1 MNPAFRLRLGIL
13 GAVLLAVCLP
23 AWWRDRTTFLAAW
36 LAAWS
41 FWLGLALGG
50 LASVWIHN
58 LTGGAWGE
66 AIRRPLLALGKLLPG
81 FVILFLPILAGMA
94 GLYAWAAD
102 ADQGSGRW
110 AGGLSAPGFK
120 SGWLQ
125 PGPFMV
131 RWLAIL
137 LLWNLLAWAA
147 RQPRLERSGPFAAVA
162 LIAYGVSGSIAAV
175 DWFMSLMP
183 LWHSSIFGLEV
194 VAGQALGGL
203 ALAILV
209 ASPAASLGVRRDLGN
224 LLFTYVLIWAYCAFA
239 QFLIIWSENLPHE
252 ISWYVARREEPWLL
266 LGLAV
271 VLGQF
276 AIPFLALLFRQV
288 KESPRGLAWV
298 AAGLLAAHLLEI
310 WGLILPS
317 VASRLDGLLLPWL
330 LAATTLGMGALCMAF
345 ASSEALPFPIGRPRD
360 A

>member
-1 MNPAFRLRLGIL
+1 MTPAFRRRLGVL

-23 AWWRDRTTFLAAW
+23 AWWIDRTTFLAAW
-36 LAAWS
+36 LVAWS

-66 AIRRPLLALGKLLPG
+66 AIRRPLLAFSGILPTLA
-81 FVILFLPILAGMA
+81 VLFLPVAVGMA
-94 GLYAWAAD
+94 SLYPWAAD
-102 ADQGSGRW
+102 ASLGSARW
-110 AGGLSAPGFK
+110 TGEQSSPGFK

-131 RWLAIL
+131 RAAAIL
-137 LLWNLLAWAA
+137 IFWNILAWAA
-147 RQPRLERSGPFAAVA
+147 RQPRLERSGPFAAAA
-162 LIAYGVSGSIAAV
+162 LIAYGISASIAAV
-175 DWFMSLMP
+175 DWIMSVMP

-203 ALAILV
+203 ALAVL
-209 ASPAASLGVRRDLGN
+209 ALSPTVGPGVRRDLGN

-252 ISWYVARREEPWLL
+252 IAWYVARREVPWLL
-266 LGLAV
+266 LGLLV

-276 AIPFLALLFRQV
+276 AIPFFALLFRRL
-288 KESPRGLAWV
+288 KESPQALAWV
-298 AAGLLAAHLLEI
+298 ATGLLAGHLLDLG
-310 WGLILPS
+310 WLVLPS
-317 VASRLDGLLLPWL
+317 VAHRLDGAMLIWLLP
-330 LAATTLGMGALCMAF
+330 ATTLGIGALCVAL
-345 ASSEALPFPIGRPRD
+345 APSGALPWLTGRLLD

>member
-1 MNPAFRLRLGIL
+1 MTPRFRRRLGLL

-23 AWWRDRTTFLAAW
+23 AWWIARTTFLAAW

-66 AIRRPLLALGKLLPG
+66 AIRRPLLAFSGVLPALAL
-81 FVILFLPILAGMA
+81 LFLPIAVGMA
-94 GLYAWAAD
+94 SLYPWAAD
-102 ADQGSGRW
+102 ASRGIARW
-110 AGGLSAPGFK
+110 TGELSAPGFK

-131 RWLAIL
+131 RAAAIL

-162 LIAYGVSGSIAAV
+162 LIVYGVSASLAAV

-183 LWHSSIFGLEV
+183 LWRSSIFGLET
-194 VAGQALGGL
+194 VAGQALAGL
-203 ALAILV
+203 ALAVLAV
-209 ASPAASLGVRRDLGN
+209 SPATRPGVRRDLGN

-252 ISWYVARREEPWLL
+252 ITWYVARREVPWLF
-266 LGLAV
+266 LGLLV

-276 AIPFLALLFRQV
+276 AIPLFALLFRRL
-288 KESPRGLAWV
+288 KESPWGLLWV
-298 AAGLLAAHLLEI
+298 ATGLLAGHLLDI
-310 WGLILPS
+310 GWLILPS
-317 VASRLDGLLLPWL
+317 VAPRLDGAMLIWLLP
-330 LAATTLGMGALCMAF
+330 AATLGIGALCLALVP
-345 ASSEALPFPIGRPRD
+345 SEALPWLTGGLQD